1 MSKVPIIS
9 LDAIVVK
16 AYRSLR
22 NHVAAVLVKIGS
34 IYNDYNVKNRI
45 LSSLV

>member
-9 LDAIVVK
+9 LEAIVVK

-22 NHVAAVLVKIGS
+22 NHVAAVLVAIGS
-34 IYNDYNVKNRI
+34 IYDDYHVKNRI
-45 LSSLV
+45 LGSLV